1 MNIRHLRLLN
11 KKLPRPD
18 QKVRGNSRCLHIT
31 TEMGFRID
39 IDDSLQNYFEDLNSN
54 RLMIDDQ
61 SIVFGI
67 DSTLN
72 HQSLQTADFI
82 IGDGIANKKIHN
94 HLSTP
99 WSRYFWITEFPKSV
113 PYLKDRNGWCCT
125 MHRKRPHRDVIA
137 NVLIK
142 RQKFFFGHAN
152 YFCYDFADHNLSS
165 LEMYMFKRPFYDKE
179 HNLRG
184 DMRHKNFIKNNDAIK
199 TDYLIEALLG
209 PWHYENLIEIVPESS
224 CDIFFLT
231 EKTIKPIAAGM
242 PFVMVSSYKFLYH
255 LRKFGFKTFH
265 PFIDESYDVEPDL
278 QKRIT
283 MVMKSAEKFI
293 NHNQNLDELQKICDH
308 NRQVLAR
315 ILKHTYSSRIWKK
328 LRRFITVD
336 TLPFDVKI

>member
-1 MNIRHLRLLN
+1 
-11 KKLPRPD
+11 
-18 QKVRGNSRCLHIT
+18 
-31 TEMGFRID
+31 
-39 IDDSLQNYFEDLNSN
+39 
-54 RLMIDDQ
+54 
-61 SIVFGI
+61 
-67 DSTLN
+67 
-72 HQSLQTADFI
+72 
-82 IGDGIANKKIHN
+82 
-94 HLSTP
+94 
-99 WSRYFWITEFPKSV
+99 
-113 PYLKDRNGWCCT
+113 
-125 MHRKRPHRDVIA
+125 
-137 NVLIK
+137 
-142 RQKFFFGHAN
+142 
-152 YFCYDFADHNLSS
+152 
-165 LEMYMFKRPFYDKE
+165 MFKRPFYDKE

-209 PWHYENLIEIVPESS
+209 PWHYDNLIEIVPETS

-278 QKRIT
+278 QKRII

-293 NHNQNLDELQKICDH
+293 NHNQNIDQLQKICDH